1 MAFIH
6 QRKPRICVLTYKA
19 LTRLLRHAESRVR
32 DRAEIIVDEYTLE
45 DAVLRG
51 RQMQQRGDIDVLVS
65 AGSIAVMLRS
75 QLDLPVVSI
84 EVTGFDLLLAL
95 QRARQLSSRVG
106 MVIFRETMPLLDS
119 VKDLLKVEL
128 FQFSYETLAEAR
140 GHFQTLMAQ
149 GIEVVVGSSL
159 IVDLAEQNGLHGI
172 LIYSNDS
179 DERALEEAVQLGEN
193 AIRQDSKY
201 ENLNAAFAHLHE
213 AILAVD
219 MQHRITAINPLMRR
233 ILGLDASSPIGLRLP
248 DLASELSLA
257 SVLAGQDDDLDMV
270 IQLGRSSLLMNR
282 TAIHERGSITG
293 ALLTLRDTSAI
304 HRADTTIRSQRRPKS
319 VAARYSFD
327 LITGNSPALAYAR
340 GVAGRCAR
348 TASTVLIT
356 GETGTGKE
364 LFAQA
369 IHNASERQR
378 GPFVALNCAS
388 FPESLLESELFGHEE
403 GAFTGSRKGGKPGL
417 FEAAHTG
424 TVFLDEIV
432 DMPISLQ
439 TRLLR
444 VLQERT
450 IDPVG
455 APRAVAVDVRVIAAT
470 HRDLEAEIAAGRFRE
485 DLYYRLNVLPL
496 NTPTLRERVS
506 DIPLLLDYF
515 AKHHAAQGQA
525 PITFSPDFLRALQS
539 YQWPGNVRELS
550 NLIDRFSTLF
560 AGERL
565 ALSSVTPSLLPK
577 GLAALQSEMGEAEG
591 LDNLPLFDA
600 PAEVNLGDDAPHEGV
615 FSGNEVEQI
624 TFLSQG
630 MPVLP
635 PEGLSLKHRL
645 AEIERDLISQAL
657 SRANGNVSQ
666 TARILNLQ
674 RTTLIEKIQK
684 FGLRAG

>member
-1 MAFIH
+1 M
-6 QRKPRICVLTYKA
+6 
-19 LTRLLRHAESRVR
+19 
-32 DRAEIIVDEYTLE
+32 
-45 DAVLRG
+45 RG
-51 RQMQQRGDIDVLVS
+51 
-65 AGSIAVMLRS
+65 AGVGA
-75 QLDLPVVSI
+75 
-84 EVTGFDLLLAL
+84 GF
-95 QRARQLSSRVG
+95 
-106 MVIFRETMPLLDS
+106 S
-119 VKDLLKVEL
+119 V
-128 FQFSYETLAEAR
+128 FQ
-140 GHFQTLMAQ
+140 G
-149 GIEVVVGSSL
+149 
-159 IVDLAEQNGLHGI
+159 
-172 LIYSNDS
+172 
-179 DERALEEAVQLGEN
+179 
-193 AIRQDSKY
+193 
-201 ENLNAAFAHLHE
+201 
-213 AILAVD
+213 VD
-219 MQHRITAINPLMRR
+219 MSS
-233 ILGLDASSPIGLRLP
+233 AS
-248 DLASELSLA
+248 
-257 SVLAGQDDDLDMV
+257 
-270 IQLGRSSLLMNR
+270 
-282 TAIHERGSITG
+282 
-293 ALLTLRDTSAI
+293 
-304 HRADTTIRSQRRPKS
+304 
-319 VAARYSFD
+319 
-327 LITGNSPALAYAR
+327 AR
-340 GVAGRCAR
+340 GVPAFVGESDSVRAIR
-348 TASTVLIT
+348 NIIPVVAVSNSTVLIT
-356 GETGTGKE
+356 GESGTGKE
-364 LFAQA
+364 IVARSLHVQS
-369 IHNASERQR
+369 HRAS
-378 GPFVALNCAS
+378 GNFVPINCAAI
-388 FPESLLESELFGHEE
+388 PKELLESELFGHRK
-403 GAFTGSRKGGKPGL
+403 GAFTGAITDRMGRFELANGGSI
-417 FEAAHTG
+417 
-424 TVFLDEIV
+424 FLDEIG
-432 DMPISLQ
+432 DLTLELQ
-439 TRLLR
+439 VKLLR

-591 LDNLPLFDA
+591 PDNFPLFDA

-615 FSGNEVEQI
+615 FAGNEVEQI